1 MDYDSQREIPRL
13 VTVVETPAFIARADK
28 LLTPEE
34 HDALVLYLAANP
46 TAGDRVPGTGGIRKL
61 RWARAGRGKRGGA
74 RVVHFFHDAS
84 LPLFALTMFAKN
96 ERVDLSAAEL
106 NEFRSL
112 TKILVETY
120 GKART

>member
-1 MDYDSQREIPRL
+1 MTRLIVEIK
-13 VTVVETPAFIARADK
+13 ARCD
-28 LLTPEE
+28 
-34 HDALVLYLAANP
+34 DQ
-46 TAGDRVPGTGGIRKL
+46 DR
-61 RWARAGRGKRGGA
+61 GRGKRGGA

-96 ERVDLSAAEL
+96 ECVDLSAAER

-112 TKILVETY
+112 TKIVVETY

>member
-1 MDYDSQREIPRL
+1 
-13 VTVVETPAFIARADK
+13 VTTRIAAEESAVARASC
-28 LLTPEE
+28 
-34 HDALVLYLAANP
+34 
-46 TAGDRVPGTGGIRKL
+46 I
-61 RWARAGRGKRGGA
+61 
-74 RVVHFFHDAS
+74 FFHDAS

-96 ERVDLSAAEL
+96 ERVDLSAAER